1 MKEISKN
8 KKERKKERE
17 GERNSHEHEMMQ
29 KFSFNATTPLDVAF
43 RNVITIYMAI

>member
-8 KKERKKERE
+8 KKERE